1 MKFKLLRASKIEAGI
16 MIFAFTMFFL
26 SALPTTAKA
35 SSIGDYF
42 GGIVGYSQIC
52 SCSGMVLLYIYD
64 YATQSL
70 TQTMYIPGTS
80 KLDAYYNVWSSGQYT
95 IGGVYWSTMVCE
107 IYTGEECDT
116 AGYAYSIIDATRGI
130 GTSEY

>member
-1 MKFKLLRASKIEAGI
+1 MKFLKITKFDVGVVL
-16 MIFAFTMFFL
+16 FAFVFFFL
-26 SALPTTAKA
+26 SALPTTARA
-35 SSIGDYF
+35 GAPIGDYF

-64 YATQSL
+64 YATKSP
-70 TQTMYIPGTS
+70 TQTMYIPGIS
-80 KLDAYYNVWSSGQYT
+80 RLDAYFNVWSSGQST
-95 IGGVYWSTMVCE
+95 IGGVYWSGMVCE

-116 AGYAYSIIDATRGI
+116 AGYAWSIIDATRGI